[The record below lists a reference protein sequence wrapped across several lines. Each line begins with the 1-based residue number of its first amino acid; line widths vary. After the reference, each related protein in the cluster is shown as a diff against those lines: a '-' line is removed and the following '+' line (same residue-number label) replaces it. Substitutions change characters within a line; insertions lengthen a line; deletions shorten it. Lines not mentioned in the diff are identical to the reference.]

1 MGVVMEF
8 RGQTPPLQQTRSSAD
23 ELSRVAELFGLVA
36 DRTRAA
42 ILYALSDSKELTASQ
57 LITAVDASEDAVMR
71 SLGALRGAR
80 MVHSRRYLGTVLF
93 SLADA
98 DLADLLR
105 MAALRSQEVPV
116 EPVRRRSM
124 SRAPARG

>member
-8 RGQTPPLQQTRSSAD
+8 EALTPPLQQTRSSAD

-42 ILYALSDSKELTASQ
+42 ILYALSDSKELTASE
-57 LITAVDASEDAVMR
+57 LITAVEASEDTVIR
-71 SLGALRGAR
+71 CLRVLRGAG
-80 MVHSRRYLGTVLF
+80 MVHSRRYRGAVLY
-93 SLADA
+93 SLADG
-98 DLADLLR
+98 DIVDLLR

-124 SRAPARG
+124 SRLSARG